1 MAVEDLPTL
10 NAIFNAVS
18 ACFLLLGY
26 VQIRRANVRLHRR
39 MMLFALV
46 CSGLF
51 LTSYLVYHIQVGS
64 VPYPHH
70 DWTRGIYF
78 AILIPHVVLAGLNAP
93 FVLAV
98 VWLALRGRFRAHRRL
113 ARWVWPV
120 WMFVCISGVFI
131 YVMLYR
137 L

>member
-10 NAIFNAVS
+10 NAIFNTVS

-26 VQIRRANVRLHRR
+26 VQIRRGNVRLHRR

-46 CSGLF
+46 CSVLF
-51 LTSYLVYHIQVGS
+51 LTSYLVYHVQVGS
-64 VPYPHH
+64 VPYPRH
-70 DWTRGIYF
+70 DWTRGVYF

-98 VWLALRGRFRAHRRL
+98 VWLALRGRFKAHRRL

-120 WMFVCISGVFI
+120 WMFVCVSGVII

>member
-10 NAIFNAVS
+10 NAMLNSIS
-18 ACFLLLGY
+18 ACFLFLGY
-26 VQIRRANVRLHRR
+26 LQIRRANVRQHRR
-39 MMLFALV
+39 LMVLALV
-46 CSGLF
+46 CSALF

-98 VWLALRGRFRAHRRL
+98 VWLALRGRFTAHRRL

-120 WMFVCISGVFI
+120 WMFVCISGVII

>member
-26 VQIRRANVRLHRR
+26 VQIRRGNVRLHRR

-98 VWLALRGRFRAHRRL
+98 VWLALRGRFNAHRRL

-120 WMFVCISGVFI
+120 WMFVCVSGVLI
-131 YVMLYR
+131 YIMLYR

>member
-26 VQIRRANVRLHRR
+26 VQIRRGNVRLHRR

-78 AILIPHVVLAGLNAP
+78 AILIPHVVLAALNAP

-98 VWLALRGRFRAHRRL
+98 VWLALRGRFTVHRRL